1 MQTMKRDMTTG
12 NPAKIIVNFTMPI
25 FIGNIFQQFYSMA
38 DTIIVGKFVGNAALA
53 AVGSC
58 GTLVFLIIGFLQ
70 GLTAGFTVITA
81 QHFGAGNMRAM
92 RQSVVT
98 ASVLSAYIYLMSHLR
113 SFSPIRSRRLFLGLG
128 RIFLIVHLVCLDYL
142 LNKLVADDIGTGEL
156 ANRDIVDTLK
166 HLHCDLEAADLII
179 WQVYLRYIAGYDHL

>member
-1 MQTMKRDMTTG
+1 MKRDMTTG

-98 ASVLSAYIYLMSHLR
+98 ASVLSAVVSVILTIISMVMMQDVLRWMNTPSDMYDQAYEYIMV
-113 SFSPIRSRRLFLGLG
+113 ICGG
-128 RIFLIVHLVCLDYL
+128 IV
-142 LNKLVADDIGTGEL
+142 A
-156 ANRDIVDTLK
+156 
-166 HLHCDLEAADLII
+166 
-179 WQVYLRYIAGYDHL
+179 QVL